1 MEQLQLEL
9 FERIDPSECQEV
21 MERVVFGKPK
31 SYCRKMENWTNCEAI
46 GACVWQMWRG
56 EIPFEVEQS

>member
-9 FERIDPSECQEV
+9 FERIDPSECREV
-21 MERVVFGKPK
+21 MARVVFGKPK
-31 SYCRKMENWTNCEAI
+31 TYCKKMENWTNCEAI

-56 EIPFEVEQS
+56 EIPHEVEQS